1 MFFIDS
7 LEMRAEY
14 YVFISIL
21 TISSLPIHK
30 KRENCAKEKS
40 KLLRLPVRVPWRLNK
55 VTRSA
60 MESYDKYL
68 HIEDGVHIRE
78 GNLGAKR

>member
-14 YVFISIL
+14 FVFISIL

-55 VTRSA
+55 VTKSA
-60 MESYDKYL
+60 MGSFNVL
-68 HIEDGVHIRE
+68 
-78 GNLGAKR
+78 